1 VLAQDGDEALAI
13 SVPEPGP
20 PLIRRL
26 ARAGL
31 SGPGHVDG
39 ATTTA
44 LP

>member
-1 VLAQDGDEALAI
+1 V
-13 SVPEPGP
+13 
-20 PLIRRL
+20 RRL

-31 SGPGHVDG
+31 SGLGHVDG